1 MSLESLLARLRAGT
15 PSQTDVTD
23 VTPVQPYSRAA
34 RSCNVRDSAGVT
46 AVTAHPSA
54 PAHVTPVTAGDSAPL
69 QRTPYGQAACTAVT
83 AVTAQNE
90 GGAGRASAAHWLAD
104 VARHLDAT
112 PGALLAAGVILPE
125 EVADY
130 RGTDPRAMADAL
142 RRVHP
147 GRFTAREP
155 DDRRHCAACINLA
168 GTRCR
173 ARRLLVMDDLARRCA
188 DYVPTPDDADQR
200 PGCDRWPHL
209 VRPSEVTTWHAA

>member
-125 EVADY
+125 EVAHY
-130 RGTDPRAMADAL
+130 RDRDPRAMADAL
-142 RRVHP
+142 RLAHP

-155 DDRRHCAACINLA
+155 DDRRHCRTCRQLA
-168 GTRCR
+168 GPRCQT
-173 ARRLLVMDDLARRCA
+173 RRLLVMDDLPRRCS
-188 DYVPTPDDADQR
+188 DYLPTLDDPDQR
-200 PGCDRWPHL
+200 PGRDRWPDL
-209 VRPSEVTTWHAA
+209 LIPLEASTP